1 MKTECGSELSAGIR
15 GALSHVK
22 KTDGTRHRALSLL
35 EIEVEAGWSGP
46 RRSCLAWLLFGRRGV
61 WISPGTR
68 RRDSGQ
74 RRAPSAAPI
83 CPCVIRTSGTQ
94 PASHCPLALAGRRAL
109 QGALARCA
117 HDPNRT
123 ADCFPVPCRS
133 HGCRIGRALAT
144 FMNDAPGAVPAK
156 PRRHSDGRMGS
167 PWHGPCSLARFV
179 VLRGSGTGK
188 AASVVPVQRTDG
200 NRWTHRASL
209 VPTDGRGLGGADPS
223 RHASRGNGI
232 GTDAVTWT
240 TAASLRAVR
249 ARRGG
254 RQTSRGLC

>member
-1 MKTECGSELSAGIR
+1 MYSFRFFCSSVYCYVKTECGSELSAGIR

-22 KTDGTRHRALSLL
+22 KKTRRDAALAAHRALSLL

-46 RRSCLAWLLFGRRGV
+46 RRSCLAWRLFGRRGV

-74 RRAPSAAPI
+74 LRAPSAAPI

-94 PASHCPLALAGRRAL
+94 PLALAGRRAL

-123 ADCFPVPCRS
+123 ADCFPVPCRP

-144 FMNDAPGAVPAK
+144 FMNDAPPVRCLPNPVATVTDGWGRHGTARAPWLALLCCVAVARARAK
-156 PRRHSDGRMGS
+156 QPLPSPCNGPTATGGPTARPWCPRMGE
-167 PWHGPCSLARFV
+167 G
-179 VLRGSGTGK
+179 
-188 AASVVPVQRTDG
+188 
-200 NRWTHRASL
+200 
-209 VPTDGRGLGGADPS
+209 
-223 RHASRGNGI
+223 
-232 GTDAVTWT
+232 
-240 TAASLRAVR
+240 
-249 ARRGG
+249 
-254 RQTSRGLC
+254 